1 MLIECRDQDLL
12 TANAHRS
19 TSCGQFL
26 RYSYRHCG
34 RCIPCLIRRAAFN
47 HWGVADKTKYV
58 YQKLALDDAQHA
70 RSDDVRAA
78 GMAVA
83 DVRENGVDGF
93 VGATLSFSV
102 LSDKAR
108 LKDVVRRGIEE
119 LDKFLSVQKV
129 K

>member
-1 MLIECRDQDLL
+1 
-12 TANAHRS
+12 
-19 TSCGQFL
+19 
-26 RYSYRHCG
+26 
-34 RCIPCLIRRAAFN
+34 
-47 HWGVADKTKYV
+47 
-58 YQKLALDDAQHA
+58 
-70 RSDDVRAA
+70 
-78 GMAVA
+78 MAVA